1 MKSPKLPISAGL
13 PTKSSLQ
20 PDITVEIPPQRAH
33 AFYNQLNDYPGV
45 IDPGLADGV
54 RDVQLE
60 RAVEILRSASILE
73 SVKDSVTASENT
85 STTRK

>member
-1 MKSPKLPISAGL
+1 MG
-13 PTKSSLQ
+13 LQ
-20 PDITVEIPPQRAH
+20 PDITVEIPPQRQQ
-33 AFYNQLNDYPGV
+33 AFYAQLNDYPGV

-60 RAVEILRSASILE
+60 RAVEILRSASVLE
-73 SVKDSVTASENT
+73 SVKESGASTETN

>member
-1 MKSPKLPISAGL
+1 MRTG
-13 PTKSSLQ
+13 Q
-20 PDITVEIPPQRAH
+20 PDITVEIPAQRAQ
-33 AFYNQLNDYPGV
+33 ALYAQLNDYPGV

-73 SVKDSVTASENT
+73 SVKDSGPATETT

>member
-1 MKSPKLPISAGL
+1 
-13 PTKSSLQ
+13 
-20 PDITVEIPPQRAH
+20 
-33 AFYNQLNDYPGV
+33 V

-60 RAVEILRSASILE
+60 RAVEILRSAAVLE
-73 SVKDSVTASENT
+73 SVKESAPASESN